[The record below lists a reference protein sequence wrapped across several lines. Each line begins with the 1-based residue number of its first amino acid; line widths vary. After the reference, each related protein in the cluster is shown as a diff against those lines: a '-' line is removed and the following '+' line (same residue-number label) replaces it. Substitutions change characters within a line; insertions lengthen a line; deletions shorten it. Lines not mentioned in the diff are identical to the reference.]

1 MNDMSKD
8 GIKKVRMIKNKVWFV
23 SYAIEWLVD
32 LHTGG
37 HLGIKQ
43 GMDLVYP

>member
-1 MNDMSKD
+1 MNEMPEEGMKE
-8 GIKKVRMIKNKVWFV
+8 VRMIRNKVWFEL
-23 SYAIEWLVD
+23 YAIEWLVD